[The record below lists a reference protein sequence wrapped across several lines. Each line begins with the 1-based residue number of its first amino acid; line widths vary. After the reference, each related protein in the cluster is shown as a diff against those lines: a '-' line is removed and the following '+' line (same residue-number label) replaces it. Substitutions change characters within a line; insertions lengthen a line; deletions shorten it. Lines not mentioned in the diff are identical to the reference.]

1 ALLAA
6 LSAGYNQDILVGN
19 DFTDRYV
26 LSATDLAGANSG
38 AIWRNDPLAI
48 PAGVGELDHIHGN
61 FYNTNAGF
69 GKVLVQSWEFGGYA
83 GSQDALA
90 AAYIAALQ
98 PTAPPAAISGLS
110 CSYAAGSANA
120 SWTNNGT
127 YDEIRVYVDG
137 LLVQTLG
144 GGATSASVVTATD
157 IQLCIEPFT
166 LRAGV
171 GAQVCCDIGRP
182 PSAVTDLACV
192 LGAGGA
198 DVSWTNTSTYDA
210 INVYVDGLLAQTLPG
225 GAVMTFVAT
234 SVDIEICIEPVTTAG
249 GAGAQVCCNFTS
261 LPSVIAGDLDGTSTI
276 TIGDSIIILSA
287 LFPPAPP
294 GPLGG
299 FSTLDGCPAAF
310 DCNSDNLVNIADP
323 IYLLSWTF
331 AGGPPPPSWPG
342 GLPDCHLASI
352 ILGCLF
358 PPGTC
363 P

>member
-38 AIWRNDPLAI
+38 AIWRNNPLAI
-48 PAGVGELDHIHGN
+48 PAGVGELDHIHGS

-69 GKVLVQSWEFGGYA
+69 GKVLVQSWEFGGYDTDTMTP
-83 GSQDALA
+83 GGQGQDALA

-98 PTAPPAAISGLS
+98 ATAPPAAISGLS

-137 LLVQTLG
+137 LLAQTLG

-182 PSAVTDLACV
+182 PTAVTDLACV

-198 DVSWTNTSTYDA
+198 DVSWTNSGTYDA

-225 GAVMTFVAT
+225 GAVMTFLAT
-234 SVDIEICIEPVTTAG
+234 AVDIEICIEPVTTSG
-249 GAGAQVCCNFTS
+249 GPGAQVCCNF
-261 LPSVIAGDLDGTSTI
+261 IALVDFQRGDAND
-276 TIGDSIIILSA
+276 DSIV
-287 LFPPAPP
+287 
-294 GPLGG
+294 
-299 FSTLDGCPAAF
+299 D
-310 DCNSDNLVNIADP
+310 IADP
-323 IYLLSWTF
+323 IFTLAYLFDSGAAPTCFDAADSNDDGDVDLADAVYTLDYLFQQASAPPAPGPTTCGVDPTTGDI
-331 AGGPPPPSWPG
+331 AGCV
-342 GLPDCHLASI
+342 LYNN
-352 ILGCLF
+352 
-358 PPGTC
+358 C